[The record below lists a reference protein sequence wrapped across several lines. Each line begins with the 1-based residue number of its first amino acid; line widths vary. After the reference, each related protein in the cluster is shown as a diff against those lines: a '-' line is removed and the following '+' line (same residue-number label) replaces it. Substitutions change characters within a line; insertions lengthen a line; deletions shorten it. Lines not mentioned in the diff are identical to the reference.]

1 MSVSVTFIKCGW
13 CGWDA
18 SIVAVFGGY
27 IMTKTLFTNRILA
40 HASLA
45 TVRRLLADPLN
56 LPMWATAV
64 TTVAPAMDG
73 YMLERAGAGLNPSE
87 HLRVTTHDNQVIYQ
101 GVGDQLVYQVTFTLT
116 ADASGQTMVDEQ
128 VSLLEEAPSWL
139 PLPLIKPV
147 MQRDFQRKLNQFA
160 ALAGAHRDDD

>member
-1 MSVSVTFIKCGW
+1 
-13 CGWDA
+13 
-18 SIVAVFGGY
+18 
-27 IMTKTLFTNRILA
+27 MTKTLFTNRVLA
-40 HASLA
+40 QASLV

-56 LPMWATAV
+56 LSMWATAV

-73 YMLERAGAGLNPSE
+73 YTLERAGAGLNPSE

-101 GVGDQLVYQVTFTLT
+101 GVGDQLAYQVTFTLT
-116 ADASGQTMVDEQ
+116 VDASEQTMVDEQ
-128 VSLLEEAPSWL
+128 VGLLKETPSWL
-139 PLPLIKPV
+139 PMPLIKPV